1 MADVL
6 PAPGAA
12 VAQARLLVVEDDAH
26 IRTFCQ
32 RLLRNTYSVETAEH
46 GGQAVELLQRQPYDL
61 ALVDLEMP
69 VMDGIALLEHI
80 RQRYAETDVVVLT
93 AYASVESARQALKL
107 GALDYL
113 SKPVEAENLERTVR
127 SALELRR
134 VRQEKER
141 LSDLVFMYQFSQLI
155 ATSLDVE
162 TQATQIVEF
171 LWQRFLPE
179 SLALSLL
186 CPDRQTLRLLAARSS
201 WVEVAEERE
210 LTLDSG
216 CDAAALQAAHLRLS
230 GYRGSDD
237 DDRFA
242 GVALRSHDRLVGF
255 LHLTRRP
262 EQPPFDAAERRLLGI
277 FAGQVAASLDNA
289 RLYQAL
295 RDQNWQTIA
304 ALAEAIEARDA
315 HTFGHSRQVTRYA
328 VRLAEEVG
336 LADDRLEVL
345 TYAGLLHDVG
355 KIGIR
360 DQILLKPGRL
370 DDKEFAVMQEHPRI
384 GVRIIERVSGL
395 RDVLPIIESHH
406 ERYDGSGYPQGLAGE
421 DIPLEARI
429 LAIADAFE
437 AMTADRAYRPAMA
450 PEEALEVLLRGRG
463 SAWDPHLVERFV
475 EIYRREGAYLRVEGL
490 VKQLPVLSL
499 PLPQEAVGTAR

>member
-6 PAPGAA
+6 PAPG
-12 VAQARLLVVEDDAH
+12 VAGVQPRLLVVEDDAH

-32 RLLRNTYSVETAEH
+32 RLLRTTYIVETAEH

-80 RQRYAETDVVVLT
+80 RQRHAETDVVVFT

-171 LWQRFLPE
+171 LWQRFVPA

-186 CPDRQTLRLLAARSS
+186 YPDRQSLRLLAARS
-201 WVEVAEERE
+201 VCQAQKPRRE
-210 LTLDSG
+210 LALDAD
-216 CDAAALQAAHLRLS
+216 CDAKTLQAAHLVLS
-230 GYRGSDD
+230 GYRGSEGSE
-237 DDRFA
+237 RFA
-242 GVALRSHDRLVGF
+242 GVVLRSHDRPIGF
-255 LHLTRRP
+255 LHLTRRA

-336 LADDRLEVL
+336 LSAERLELL

-360 DQILLKPGRL
+360 DHILLKPGRL
-370 DDKEFAVMQEHPRI
+370 DGEELAVMQQHPRI

-395 RDVLPIIESHH
+395 RAVLPIIESHH

-450 PEEALEVLLRGRG
+450 PEQALEVLWHGRG
-463 SAWDPHLVERFV
+463 SAWDPRLVERFV
-475 EIYRREGAYLRVEGL
+475 DIYRREGERLRVEGL
-490 VKQLPVLSL
+490 VRQLPVV
-499 PLPQEAVGTAR
+499 PLWPEVVPVER

>member
-6 PAPGAA
+6 LAPDAI
-12 VAQARLLVVEDDAH
+12 VARPRLLVVEDDVH
-26 IRTFCQ
+26 VRTFCQ
-32 RLLRNTYSVETAEH
+32 RLLRTKYIVETAEH
-46 GGQAVELLQRQPYDL
+46 GGQAIELLQHQPYDL
-61 ALVDLEMP
+61 ALVDLDMP

-80 RQRYAETDVVVLT
+80 RQRHAETDVVVFT
-93 AYASVESARQALKL
+93 AYASVDSARQALKL

-134 VRQEKER
+134 IRQEKER

-162 TQATQIVEF
+162 TQAVQIAEF
-171 LWQRFLPE
+171 LGQRFLPE

-186 CPDRQTLRLLAARSS
+186 CPESQTLRLLAARSS
-201 WVEVAEERE
+201 RREESRERAVA
-210 LTLDSG
+210 LDAD
-216 CDAAALQAAHLRLS
+216 CDATALQAAHLALS
-230 GYRGSDD
+230 AHRGSEG

-242 GVALRSHDRLVGF
+242 GVVLRSHDRPIGF
-255 LHLTRRP
+255 LHLTRRS
-262 EQPPFDAAERRLLGI
+262 EQPPFDAAERRLLSI

-336 LADDRLEVL
+336 LSADRLEVL

-370 DDKEFAVMQEHPRI
+370 DNEEFAVMQQHPRI

-395 RDVLPIIESHH
+395 RAVLPIIESHH

-450 PEEALEVLLRGRG
+450 PEQALEVLLRGRG

-475 EIYRREGAYLRVEGL
+475 EIYRREGERLRVEGL
-490 VKQLPVLSL
+490 VPQLPISAA
-499 PLPQEAVGTAR
+499 PSETALIPR

>member
-6 PAPGAA
+6 LTPGAA
-12 VAQARLLVVEDDAH
+12 VAQPRLLVVEDDAH

-80 RQRYAETDVVVLT
+80 RQRYAETDVVVFT
-93 AYASVESARQALKL
+93 AYASVDSARQALKL

-155 ATSLDVE
+155 ATSLDIE

-201 WVEVAEERE
+201 WVEEAGERE
-210 LTLDSG
+210 LPLEAG
-216 CDAAALQAAHLRLS
+216 CDAAALQAAHLQLS
-230 GYRGSDD
+230 GYGGSDI

-242 GVALRSHDRLVGF
+242 GVALRSHDRLAGF

-336 LADDRLEVL
+336 LAADRLEVL

-370 DDKEFAVMQEHPRI
+370 DDEEFAVMQQHPRI

-395 RDVLPIIESHH
+395 RAVLPIIESHH
-406 ERYDGSGYPQGLAGE
+406 ERYDGGGYPQGLAGE

-450 PEEALEVLLRGRG
+450 PEKALEVLLRGRG

-475 EIYRREGAYLRVEGL
+475 EIYRREGARLRVEGL
-490 VKQLPVLSL
+490 VRQLPVSL
-499 PLPQEAVGTAR
+499 LPQEAVGIAR

>member
-6 PAPGAA
+6 LASDA
-12 VAQARLLVVEDDAH
+12 VVARPRLLVVEDDAYV
-26 IRTFCQ
+26 RTFCQ
-32 RLLRNTYSVETAEH
+32 RLLRTTYVVETAEH
-46 GGQAVELLQRQPYDL
+46 GGQAVELLRRQPYDL
-61 ALVDLEMP
+61 ALVDLDMP

-80 RQRYAETDVVVLT
+80 RQRHAETDVVVFT
-93 AYASVESARQALKL
+93 AYASVDSARQALKL

-134 VRQEKER
+134 IRQEKER

-162 TQATQIVEF
+162 TQAAQIVEF
-171 LWQRFLPE
+171 LGQRFLPE

-186 CPDRQTLRLLAARSS
+186 CPERQTLRLLAARSS
-201 WVEVAEERE
+201 RGAVVRQRE
-210 LTLDSG
+210 AALDAG
-216 CDAAALQAAHLRLS
+216 DDAAALQAAHLALS
-230 GYRGSDD
+230 GHRGREGDE
-237 DDRFA
+237 RFA
-242 GVALRSHDRLVGF
+242 GVLLRSHDRPIGF

-262 EQPPFDAAERRLLGI
+262 EQPPFDAAERRLLSI

-336 LADDRLEVL
+336 LPAERLEVL

-370 DDKEFAVMQEHPRI
+370 DDEEFAVMQQHPRI

-395 RDVLPIIESHH
+395 RAVLPIIESHH

-437 AMTADRAYRPAMA
+437 AMTADRAYRPAMT
-450 PEEALEVLLRGRG
+450 PEQALEVLLRGRG

-475 EIYRREGAYLRVEGL
+475 EIYRREGPQLRVEGL
-490 VKQLPVLSL
+490 VPQLPISVL
-499 PLPQEAVGTAR
+499 PAEAALVAR